1 MKLIPRDV
9 PPRSAWSLEQAGVP
23 PLLARLFAARG
34 IRNAWTFA
42 WNDRGELFSASN
54 GPDADMPEEL
64 DFVERGKHYG
74 FPHQF
79 ADSDEHPY
87 PAAPP
92 RMAAAMPKVPK
103 STDLVT
109 TAFLPSVG
117 LSNTVISILTPSGAN
132 FS

>member
-1 MKLIPRDV
+1 MKTSCVEPGQMPTFLPLRSLIVFTSEP
-9 PPRSAWSLEQAGVP
+9 ALEITP
-23 PLLARLFAARG
+23 MPLL
-34 IRNAWTFA
+34 
-42 WNDRGELFSASN
+42 
-54 GPDADMPEEL
+54 DMAPTTTT
-64 DFVERGKHYG
+64 G
-74 FPHQF
+74 
-79 ADSDEHPY
+79 S

-117 LSNTVISILTPSGAN
+117 LSNIMISILRPSGAN

>member
-1 MKLIPRDV
+1 MSPRCSIAGISPNGTRTGVMSLTDMPSILRRSKMKTSCVDPGQMPTFLPLRSLIDFTSEPALAIT
-9 PPRSAWSLEQAGVP
+9 PM
-23 PLLARLFAARG
+23 PLLHMAPTTTTG
-34 IRNAWTFA
+34 
-42 WNDRGELFSASN
+42 S
-54 GPDADMPEEL
+54 
-64 DFVERGKHYG
+64 
-74 FPHQF
+74 
-79 ADSDEHPY
+79 

-117 LSNTVISILTPSGAN
+117 LSNTVISTLKPAGAN

>member
-1 MKLIPRDV
+1 MKTSCVEPGQMPTFLPLRSLIVFTSEP
-9 PPRSAWSLEQAGVP
+9 ALEITP
-23 PLLARLFAARG
+23 MPLL
-34 IRNAWTFA
+34 
-42 WNDRGELFSASN
+42 
-54 GPDADMPEEL
+54 DMAPTTTT
-64 DFVERGKHYG
+64 G
-74 FPHQF
+74 
-79 ADSDEHPY
+79 S

-117 LSNTVISILTPSGAN
+117 LSNTMISILRPAGAN

>member
-1 MKLIPRDV
+1 MNTSWVEPGQMPTFLPF
-9 PPRSAWSLEQAGVP
+9 RSLMVFMSLPALAITP
-23 PLLARLFAARG
+23 MPLLHMAPTTTTG
-34 IRNAWTFA
+34 
-42 WNDRGELFSASN
+42 S
-54 GPDADMPEEL
+54 
-64 DFVERGKHYG
+64 
-74 FPHQF
+74 
-79 ADSDEHPY
+79 

-117 LSNTVISILTPSGAN
+117 LSNTVISTLNPAGAN